1 MSNDQPAAGAAQP
14 LPPVPPAPPVG
25 AYGQP
30 PVSAPVAAAGYGYAP
45 VAGESTKSFIA
56 TWLLS
61 YFLGWLGID
70 RFYLGKIGTGILKL
84 ITLGGFG
91 IWALVDVILTLT
103 LSKSLAAQGRTILFC
118 THILDVAERMCTRLL
133 VINGGRSVADGAV
146 SDVMAAARA
155 TTLDEAFSRL
165 TGAPPAREVSAEVLA
180 ALDR

>member
-103 LSKSLAAQGRTILFC
+103 GAQKDKQGLKLQGYDQHKKMAWIITAILFVLSLGSSAANMA
-118 THILDVAERMCTRLL
+118 TLGDDLQASAVVVEA
-133 VINGGRSVADGAV
+133 GAF
-146 SDVMAAARA
+146 A
-155 TTLDEAFSRL
+155 
-165 TGAPPAREVSAEVLA
+165 
-180 ALDR
+180 